1 MRREGDCADFRLHLP
16 LRSRLFLLRL
26 VPDLEF
32 DGGDSRGGVAQ
43 RAELDQVAFDLDLV
57 N

>member
-1 MRREGDCADFRLHLP
+1 MRREGDRAYFRLDLAP
-16 LRSRLFLLRL
+16 GPRFFLLRL

-32 DGGDSRGGVAQ
+32 DGRNAGGGVAQ
-43 RAELDQVAFDLDLV
+43 GTELDQVAFDLYRV